1 MSKSRR
7 AKAALTR
14 KTTGL
19 RHSVFLPLR
28 LGSAEHAMGLKMQ
41 TKKVSWSNELDLVL
55 ELQAQCSS
63 VPA

>member
-1 MSKSRR
+1 
-7 AKAALTR
+7 
-14 KTTGL
+14 
-19 RHSVFLPLR
+19 
-28 LGSAEHAMGLKMQ
+28 MGLKMQ